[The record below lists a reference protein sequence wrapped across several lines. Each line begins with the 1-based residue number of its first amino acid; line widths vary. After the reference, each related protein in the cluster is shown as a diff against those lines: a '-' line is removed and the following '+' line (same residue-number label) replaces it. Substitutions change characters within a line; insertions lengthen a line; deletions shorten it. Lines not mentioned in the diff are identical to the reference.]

1 MTDIELK
8 LYKRLYNDLDY
19 YIKLCFYNF
28 AVSHFRKGG
37 RVPEGWRP
45 EVKYICHCIENDI
58 PISRPT
64 EINLIV
70 NQNERLTKC

>member
-19 YIKLCFYNF
+19 KVKLCFYNF

-45 EVKYICHCIENDI
+45 EVKYICYCIENDI
-58 PISRPT
+58 LIEKPT
-64 EINLIV
+64 ENNNRI
-70 NQNERLTKC
+70 TKKEVRK